1 MPAVTR
7 AANPE
12 EELSTDERRISLRVK
27 VPAEDGTVV
36 IEMTGPAAP
45 ENGLQSFGDW
55 VLAALEQHADG
66 AAEAARLM
74 IAALRERE
82 WEGDDVL
89 ADQFDALL
97 GSSAMPDLR
106 PLRVDLDELAGILE
120 GDPMYGGGRVDLA
133 TGEVWPA
140 PAVDYVREIGQED
153 EDESDNP
160 DKWLWVHCEGSRD
173 GYRDMERFIGTV
185 RDPGRADRLEIAISG
200 RGAFRRFKDVLGR
213 WPGEL
218 DRWYAFSAERQRG
231 RARAWLADTGYYV
244 RKGLPPS

>member
-1 MPAVTR
+1 
-7 AANPE
+7 
-12 EELSTDERRISLRVK
+12 LSTDEARISLRVK
-27 VPAEDGTVV
+27 VPTEDGTAV
-36 IEMTGPAAP
+36 IEMTGPVAP
-45 ENGLQSFGDW
+45 ENGLQFFGDW
-55 VLAALEQHADG
+55 LLAALEQHADG
-66 AAEAARLM
+66 AVEAARLM
-74 IAALRERE
+74 IAALQERG

-97 GSSAMPDLR
+97 GSTAMPDLR

-120 GDPMYGGGRVDLA
+120 GDPMDGGGRVDLT

-140 PAVDYVREIGQED
+140 PAVDYAWEIGQED
-153 EDESDNP
+153 ENESDDP

-200 RGAFRRFKDVLGR
+200 PGAFRRFKDVLDR

-231 RARAWLADTGYYV
+231 RARAWLADAGYYV